1 MTLKNNSFEKFA
13 EKATRLTGNATTFCA
28 ALGLVLLWLAS
39 GPFFHYSENWQ
50 LFINTGTTIITFLMV
65 FIIQKSQNKES
76 LAMQLKL
83 NELVAAHENASNRVM
98 SVEDLGEEEMKV
110 LRDFYTKL
118 SELSKKDNEIRQ
130 SHSIEEA
137 LENHEE
143 KLENLRD

>member
-1 MTLKNNSFEKFA
+1 MSVNTSFEKFA
-13 EKATRLTGNATTFCA
+13 GIATRVTGSSGAFVA
-28 ALGLVLLWLAS
+28 ALFLVVSWMAT
-39 GPFFHYSENWQ
+39 GPIFHYSENWQ

-83 NELVAAHENASNRVM
+83 NELVAAHEHASNRVM
-98 SVEDLGEEEMKV
+98 SVEDLGEKEMKV

-118 SELSKKDNEIRQ
+118 SELSKNDDELRQ

-137 LENHEE
+137 MENHEE
-143 KLENLRD
+143 KLGNLKD